1 MRNTV
6 LRTSTARLIAL
17 AFGLATLGPAGCDPA
32 EFADGEVALRP
43 GTGLGGTT
51 FNTSNWVSASAR
63 DVYEFDRTGAART
76 NTFGFETRLK
86 RVIFQDPQL
95 GQVATDPASAVNPA
109 IPRVEVAAGTNLAV
123 TVTPPNQSAKTYE
136 GAQLV
141 GLQLLFSVKYAG
153 SASYDV
159 KLKIASHRYDAVGGN
174 LYGFAKINPG
184 NSVAIGDLC
193 ETSTIGDRDARVYG
207 NVSVDAFTG
216 AVVEPQNIFHIA
228 CTAGAPG
235 KSSTYGYVPAGG
247 PDTFR
252 LVNRVIRADYCA
264 DGYPYTYPG
273 NSLVIRDNFSPG
285 QQGQTLAQVQSYA
298 TANALVLEAV
308 WDENGVLCVG
318 TPRVDTLERSDIIC
332 PVKKQGA
339 SSTYYNWQPPSCDGF
354 VDATPQAHRLFS
366 LTAI

>member
-6 LRTSTARLIAL
+6 LRTSRARLTAFAL
-17 AFGLATLGPAGCDPA
+17 CVAALGPTGCDPE

-43 GTGLGGTT
+43 GSGIGGTT

-63 DVYEFDRTGAART
+63 DIYEFDRTGAART

-95 GQVATDPASAVNPA
+95 GQVSTDPASAPNAAVA
-109 IPRVEVAAGTNLAV
+109 RVEIASANNLAV
-123 TVTPPNQSAKTYE
+123 IVTPPYQSAKTYE
-136 GAQLV
+136 GSQVV

-153 SASYDV
+153 GVSYDV
-159 KLKIASHRYDAVGGN
+159 KLKVASHRYDAAGGH
-174 LYGFAKINPG
+174 LFGFTKLHPG
-184 NSVAIGDLC
+184 NGAVVGDLC
-193 ETSTIGDRDARVYG
+193 ETSTNGDRDARVYG
-207 NVSVDAFTG
+207 NISVDAFTG

-235 KSSTYGYVPAGG
+235 KSSTYGYLPVGAPE
-247 PDTFR
+247 TFR

-273 NSLVIRDNFSPG
+273 NSLIIRDNFSAG
-285 QQGQTLAQVQSYA
+285 QQGQTLAQVQAYA
-298 TANALVLEAV
+298 SANALVLEAV
-308 WDENGVLCVG
+308 WDENGVICVG
-318 TPRVDTLERSDIIC
+318 TPRVDSLDRTDIIC
-332 PVKKQGA
+332 PVKRTGA
-339 SSTYYNWQPPSCDGF
+339 SSTSYNWQPPSCTGF
-354 VDATPQAHRLFS
+354 VDAAPQARRIFS